1 LTELSSELLSP
12 VLLSILLEIASGCK
26 GSCNI
31 LIVVLA
37 IEPRLA
43 SEILVAGSTSS
54 IVEAEASVALS
65 TESEAS
71 LPLVEAS
78 LLSTKAKTRLSS
90 KALAGVAS
98 TRQST
103 LSTKSSKVRLS
114 SRTNVEA
121 STSIEATPKASVEA
135 SSVVVLGFSSHQAH
149 QAQQGCH
156 LSVSK
161 SHRHQCEVRHRPAI
175 SSNHLRTSLEL
186 IHSFPPMNHSYT
198 SIPVVSSSN

>member
-1 LTELSSELLSP
+1 LTELSSELLSTE
-12 VLLSILLEIASGCK
+12 LLSVLLEIASGCK

-31 LIVVLA
+31 LTTEVLV
-37 IEPRLA
+37 IEPSLTSIKLGA
-43 SEILVAGSTSS
+43 AMSS